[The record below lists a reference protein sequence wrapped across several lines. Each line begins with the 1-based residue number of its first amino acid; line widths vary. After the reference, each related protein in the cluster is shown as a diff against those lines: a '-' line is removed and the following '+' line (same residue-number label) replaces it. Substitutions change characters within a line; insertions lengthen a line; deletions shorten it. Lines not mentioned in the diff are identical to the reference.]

1 MIFLIAY
8 LGFALTQNVLL
19 IAGLFVFYGLYQGIF
34 RAVGKAFA
42 PDFVPDEL
50 RASAVGWYS
59 TSVGFLDL
67 FASVV
72 AGLFWDR
79 IGHVAVF
86 CYGAF
91 FALIGSI
98 GLVLMVPQTQASPN
112 ERR

>member
-8 LGFALTQNVLL
+8 LGFALTQNILV

-42 PDFVPDEL
+42 SDFVPDEL

-59 TSVGFLDL
+59 TSVGLL
-67 FASVV
+67 ELVASIV
-72 AGLFWDR
+72 AGLLWDR

-86 CYGAF
+86 YYGAL
-91 FALIGSI
+91 FALFGCV
-98 GLVLMVPQTQASPN
+98 GFVLAVPANP
-112 ERR
+112 ERSR